1 MMMTNDEVHA
11 KMAQLLNAA
20 ITQALEEVGDPL
32 TIREILEA
40 LAQDVCGD

>member
-1 MMMTNDEVHA
+1 MMMTNDEVHDN
-11 KMAQLLNAA
+11 MTQLLNEA
-20 ITQALEEVGDPL
+20 ITQALEEGGDPL